1 MATTSLPMSCFLARW
16 GRSSWLWVSSVETWK
31 ATWNNLFQGE
41 VYSQNLATIYII
53 LEPWLPYSSLR
64 WCGCPFVLSLCQDH
78 PQNLGSPWEPL
89 KSKLEIK
96 RAWHAI
102 SSRVYWGTCDWPRKL
117 RKTSRVLLGP
127 VFSNNCRSVTW
138 LCHRGNAIILI
149 LLMSKTHAFSSHH
162 ISTQALQ
169 TWPRFCSIT
178 PTLYSPDCLRSH
190 HIWDYMW
197 WMRSRSFSVT

>member
-1 MATTSLPMSCFLARW
+1 MVWLPVCPVT
-16 GRSSWLWVSSVETWK
+16 VSGPP
-31 ATWNNLFQGE
+31 A
-41 VYSQNLATIYII
+41 
-53 LEPWLPYSSLR
+53 EPWKPLR
-64 WCGCPFVLSLCQDH
+64 AF
-78 PQNLGSPWEPL
+78 

-102 SSRVYWGTCDWPRKL
+102 SFRVYWGTCDWPRKL

-178 PTLYSPDCLRSH
+178 PTLYSPDCLRGH
-190 HIWDYMW
+190 HIWYLTPLSAQISVSKFQNLSLIPLRNHGAW
-197 WMRSRSFSVT
+197 KNCGVWLIHSLKIWKLTQNFEISFKFWCPVVNNKHHTAERWDL